1 MSQQT
6 TNGHGGHDPIDH
18 DKLDAYEEFLRRYY
32 QDDLG
37 RLVQQFPEESRTLEI
52 DWMDLYQFGGARDD
66 LPNLAT
72 ELAQHPSHEID
83 LIEEALASVDL
94 GVDVSLAGG
103 QVSVI
108 PPENGSL
115 TYSVGETR
123 VNHRGEYVGLAG
135 QVTKRTKAQP
145 KITEAAFE
153 CQRCGSLNRIPQLG
167 EQMQQPHECKGCERQ
182 GPFRINYDQSDF
194 VDFQKV
200 RLQQPPEEIGTQ
212 EAAKVDVRVRGDLI
226 NSVAPGDRATLAGI
240 LQFEQAT
247 EDSTLFDEYLECRGV
262 DVADAAFEEID
273 VAEHKERVEAIA
285 NGEEGDP
292 YQLLVDSLAPH
303 IKGHDTSKLALTLQ
317 MFGGVSFE
325 LPNGSHQRGD
335 IHIALI
341 GDPGGGKSDLL
352 QTVAELSPRS
362 VYVSGKGASAAGMTA
377 AAVQDDFGGGAWTL
391 EAGALVQANRG
402 VACVDEIDKVT
413 EDARSSMHTALE
425 QQQVHVS
432 KAGINATLPA
442 QTSLLAAGNPKYG
455 RFERGSPIGDQIDLG
470 PTLLSRF
477 DLIFIVQ
484 DKPDEDRDTRIAR
497 HALES
502 QVDGIRYE
510 AGEADADDLDV
521 TPEVPQDVLR
531 AWIAHAKQ
539 TVMPR
544 PATDEVREALIEKYV
559 SLRLANGDGEDSA
572 VPVTLRKLLGLSR
585 LAQASAR
592 VRLSTEVTMEDVDRA
607 YELVRAC
614 LEDVGID
621 PETNE
626 FDVDIVEAGRST
638 SQRDRIKKVLAV
650 ISELENEHDSEDG
663 SSSMGAPKSAVLERC
678 ASALGIE
685 ESRVEETISKLK
697 EQGDVYSLD
706 EGSHY
711 RAVPNL

>member
-1 MSQQT
+1 MSQNT
-6 TNGHGGHDPIDH
+6 TNGHGGLDPIGQ
-18 DKLDAYEEFLRRYY
+18 DKLDAYERFLQQYY
-32 QDDLG
+32 RDEIG
-37 RLVQQFPEESRTLEI
+37 RLIQRFPEESRTLEI
-52 DWMDLYQFGGARDD
+52 EWMELFRFGGALED

-72 ELAQHPSHEID
+72 ELATHPGQELD
-83 LIEEALASVDL
+83 LLEEALASVDI
-94 GVDVSLAGG
+94 GVDASLDGAR
-103 QVSVI
+103 VSVV
-108 PPENGSL
+108 PPANDSL
-115 TYSVGETR
+115 TYSVGGTR
-123 VNHRGEYVGLAG
+123 VDHRGEYVGLAG

-145 KITEAAFE
+145 KIVEAAFE
-153 CQRCGSLNRIPQLG
+153 CQRCGTLNRIPQVG
-167 EQMQQPHECKGCERQ
+167 SKMQDVHECKGCERQ
-182 GPFRINYDQSDF
+182 GPFKINYDQSEF

-240 LQFEQAT
+240 LEFEQAS
-247 EDSTLFDEYLECRGV
+247 EDSTLFDEYLDCRGV

-273 VAEHKERVEAIA
+273 VAEHRERVEAIA
-285 NGEEGDP
+285 SGEEGDP

-303 IKGHDTSKLALTLQ
+303 IKGHDTTKLALTLQ

-325 LPNGSHQRGD
+325 LPNGSRQRGD
-335 IHIALI
+335 IHVALI

-352 QTVAELSPRS
+352 QTVSELTPRS

-377 AAVQDDFGGGAWTL
+377 AAVQDDFGGDAWTL

-442 QTSLLAAGNPKYG
+442 ETSLLAAGNPKYG

-484 DKPDEDRDTRIAR
+484 DKPDEDRDTRIAS
-497 HALES
+497 HAIES

-510 AGEADADDLDV
+510 AGEADAEDLDV
-521 TPEVPQDVLR
+521 TPEVPEEVLR

-544 PATDEVREALIEKYV
+544 PADDEVKQALIEKYV

-572 VPVTLRKLLGLSR
+572 VPVTLRKLLGLCR

-592 VRLSTEVTMEDVDRA
+592 VRLSKEVTMEDVDRA

-621 PETNE
+621 PESGE

-650 ISELENEHDSEDG
+650 VSELENEHDEADG
-663 SSSMGAPKSAVLERC
+663 DGQGAPKSAVLERC

-685 ESRVEETISKLK
+685 ESKVEATITKLK

-706 EGSHY
+706 QGDHY
-711 RAVPNL
+711 RATPNF

>member
-1 MSQQT
+1 M
-6 TNGHGGHDPIDH
+6 NGQGGHDPVDH
-18 DKLDAYEEFLRRYY
+18 DKIDAYEQFLRKYY
-32 QDDLG
+32 RDDIG
-37 RLVQQFPEESRTLEI
+37 RLAQRFPEDSRTLVI
-52 DWMDLYQFGGARDD
+52 DWMDLYRFGSGRYDD

-72 ELAQHPSHEID
+72 ELASAPEHEVF
-83 LIEEALASVDL
+83 LLEEALASVDF
-94 GVDVSLAGG
+94 GVDVSLDGAR
-103 QVSVI
+103 VSII
-108 PPENGSL
+108 PPENDSL
-115 TYSVGETR
+115 TYSVGQTR
-123 VNHRGEYVGLAG
+123 VDHRGEYVGLAG

-145 KITEAAFE
+145 KITEASFE
-153 CQRCGSLNRIPQLG
+153 CQRCGSLNRIPQVG

-182 GPFRINYDQSDF
+182 GPFRINYDQSEF

-212 EAAKVDVRVRGDLI
+212 EAAKVDVRVRDDLI

-335 IHIALI
+335 IHVALI

-442 QTSLLAAGNPKYG
+442 ETSLLAAGNPKYG

-484 DKPDEDRDTRIAR
+484 DKPDEERDTRIGT
-497 HALES
+497 HAIDS

-531 AWIAHAKQ
+531 AWIAYAKQ

-544 PATDEVREALIEKYV
+544 PANDEVKQALVEKYV

-621 PETNE
+621 PESGE

-638 SQRDRIKKVLAV
+638 TQRDRIKKVLAV
-650 ISELENEHDSEDG
+650 ISELENEHDSEEG
-663 SSSMGAPKSAVLERC
+663 PSSMGAPRSAVLERC

-685 ESRVEETISKLK
+685 ESRVEETISNLK
-697 EQGDVYSLD
+697 EQGDVYSVD
-706 EGSHY
+706 EGGHY